1 MRAFQSAYVGRHD
14 FPTFLPDFLLRRW
27 FTLNARD
34 RHSIRK
40 TFRSRYWI
48 GAALQLGFVGMT
60 GTTLRSLEYV
70 PTSVLRHLGR
80 QFSRP
85 VPDIATLRT
94 LYRRRKTRSEHQR
107 WAIQQWGL
115 REFDAETERRLTEHI
130 GARTH
135 ATLSR
140 GRLEQ
145 AAREWLYRAY
155 VAIPRRR
162 VVTDLV
168 RGIIQAVALQD
179 HRDLR
184 RFMTEYSIQ
193 RFLKDLLAPRPGGT
207 MTHLEWL
214 RRPPLMSA
222 FGNDTANCA
231 KEEIPL

>member
-1 MRAFQSAYVGRHD
+1 VRVFQSTYVGRHD
-14 FPTFLPDFLLRRW
+14 FPKSLPDFLLQRW
-27 FTLNARD
+27 FTFNDCD
-34 RHSIRK
+34 RRAIRK
-40 TFRSRYWI
+40 AFRSRHWI

-70 PTSVLRHLGR
+70 PAAVLRHLGR
-80 QFSRP
+80 QFKQP

-94 LYRRRKTRSEHQR
+94 LYRRRRTRFEHQR
-107 WAIQQWGL
+107 WAIKQWGL
-115 REFDAETERRLTEHI
+115 REFDPAIEQQLTEHVRS
-130 GARTH
+130 RTH

-162 VVTDLV
+162 AITLLV
-168 RGIIQAVALQD
+168 RGVLQSVELQD

-193 RFLKDLLAPRPGGT
+193 GFLTELLTHRPGRHHDSLGVASKAPSSPIA
-207 MTHLEWL
+207 E
-214 RRPPLMSA
+214 
-222 FGNDTANCA
+222 
-231 KEEIPL
+231 